1 MGTRSITRVKDE
13 FGKVIL
19 TMYRQMDG
27 YLEGHGADLVEFLS
41 GIQLT
46 NGIDIRQSDIKT
58 ANGMGCLAAQL
69 VAHFKDGPGGFYI
82 VDSNRGNDEEFIYVI
97 ELINK
102 VLTLSYIT
110 NYETGVLFPPQLAPI
125 EQVVEFLY
133 PDKFGEEQ
141 WRKVSVVERDDRY
154 ITGFDLNDDRRLKR
168 FLLEKVFGGESK
180 VFVSNK

>member
-1 MGTRSITRVKDE
+1 MGTRSITKVKDE

-27 YLEGHGADLVEFLS
+27 YLEGHGAELVEFLK

-46 NGIDIRQSDIKT
+46 DGININDVGV

-110 NYETGVLFPPQLAPI
+110 NYETGVLFPPRPAPI

-154 ITGFDLNDDRRLKR
+154 ITGFDLNDERKLKR

-180 VFVSNK
+180 VFVTNR

>member
-13 FGKVIL
+13 DGKVIL

-27 YLEGHGADLVEFLS
+27 YLEGHGAELVEFLK

-46 NGIDIRQSDIKT
+46 DGININDVGV

-82 VDSNRGNDEEFIYVI
+82 VDNEREEEEFTYII
-97 ELINK
+97 ELINN

-110 NYETGVLFPPQLAPI
+110 DYEKGVLFPPQSVPI

-133 PDKFGEEQ
+133 PDKFGKEQ

-154 ITGFDLNDDRRLKR
+154 ITGFDLNDERKLKR
-168 FLLEKVFGGESK
+168 FFLEKVFGGESK
-180 VFVSNK
+180 VFVTNR